1 MLGEAAQQAG
11 LGANA
16 GEVLAK
22 IVMQSLAEVRTL
34 TLLQGHQGL
43 GQLGVVGLHMLQGAG
58 HGVEMPS
65 QHLRLG
71 DAMGGQTHI
80 QLALGDLLQPAE

>member
-1 MLGEAAQQAG
+1 MLQDQLMPILQFWLQKAEDCTG
-11 LGANA
+11 LP
-16 GEVLAK
+16 
-22 IVMQSLAEVRTL
+22 M
-34 TLLQGHQGL
+34 LLQGQQGL
-43 GQLGVVGLHMLQGAG
+43 GQLGVVGLRILQSAN

-71 DAMGGQTHI
+71 DAMGGQTHF